1 MVIELWLG
9 MRARDHLEKDRKELS
24 GAMEIYTL
32 IEVVAYLGAY
42 ICQNE
47 YNCIPKIRA
56 FHGFWVYNF
65 TSILK
70 KPQIKP
76 SCRASDCQLRST
88 EGAPSSPNTLRSPSY
103 FGMQIRPPLAFS
115 VSKVNLAAPLCSR
128 HLTCPPP
135 PGGGFT
141 GASISPGTHAAFLQ
155 MSSAELMAVLFSAAP
170 RRNSEV
176 GNAAQRC
183 TWPLRSALDL
193 ITFK

>member
-103 FGMQIRPPLAFS
+103 FGMQIRPPLVFS

-135 PGGGFT
+135 GGGGLHWRVHFT
-141 GASISPGTHAAFLQ
+141 WHTRCFSADEQRGANGCAVFRGT
-155 MSSAELMAVLFSAAP
+155 SAEF
-170 RRNSEV
+170 RGGERYSEV
-176 GNAAQRC
+176 YLAPQVC
-183 TWPLRSALDL
+183 S
-193 ITFK
+193 